1 MYQTINNVEIKS
13 IISVVPK
20 KKVKLDKSKSDQ
32 QLLRVSRVIGV
43 EESCKSEN
51 MTSVEL
57 FEEAAKVIIK
67 KNSLN
72 KKNIKFLICVT
83 QTPDYLMPSCGNII
97 HQKLMLNEDCVVFDI
112 NLGCSGY
119 VYGLYVIMNLIK
131 NSREKSIGLL
141 LVGDTISKTVDK
153 KDKSNSLL
161 FGDAVSATVI
171 ENKKKSKNFFLLGSA
186 LKGFDKLMLKN
197 SGFNKKKVLAKPEF
211 FMDGKEVFSFA
222 INKVPKLIN
231 EIIRKS
237 KIKNIDYYI
246 LHQANK
252 MMLNKILDMSKITE
266 NKRLFSIKNYGN
278 TSSASIP
285 ITISKNL
292 NNKKNKKLSLLAGFG
307 AGFSYAACITDFTK
321 TNILKIL
328 KK

>member
-1 MYQTINNVEIKS
+1 MYRVINNVGIKS
-13 IISVVPK
+13 IISLVPK
-20 KKVKLDKSKSDQ
+20 KKVKLDKSNSNE

-43 EESCKSEN
+43 EESYKSEN
-51 MTSVEL
+51 KTTVEL
-57 FEEAAKVIIK
+57 FEQAAKVIIK

-83 QTPDYLMPSCGNII
+83 QTPDYLMPSCANII
-97 HQKLMLNEDCVVFDI
+97 HQKLMLKEDCVVFDI

-119 VYGLYVIMNLIK
+119 VYGLYVIMSLIYNSYK
-131 NSREKSIGLL
+131 NSKGLL
-141 LVGDTISKTVDK
+141 LVGDTISKTVNK
-153 KDKSNSLL
+153 KDKSNTLL
-161 FGDAVSATVI
+161 FGDAVTATLV
-171 ENKKKSKNFFLLGSA
+171 ENKKNKKNFFLLGSGA
-186 LKGFDKLMLKN
+186 KGFDKLMLKN
-197 SGFNKKKVLAKPEF
+197 SGFDKKKALTKPEF

-231 EIIRKS
+231 EIIRRS
-237 KIKNIDYYI
+237 KIKDVNYYI

-252 MMLNKILDMSKITE
+252 MMLNKILDISKVKE

-292 NNKKNKKLSLLAGFG
+292 NNKKDKKLSLLAGFG

-321 TNILKIL
+321 TKILKII

>member
-1 MYQTINNVEIKS
+1 MYCVINNVGIKS
-13 IISVVPK
+13 IISLVPK
-20 KKVKLDKSKSDQ
+20 TKVKLDKSNSNE

-43 EESCKSEN
+43 EESYKSESK
-51 MTSVEL
+51 TTVEL
-57 FEEAAKVIIK
+57 FEQAAKVIIK

-83 QTPDYLMPSCGNII
+83 QTPDYLMPSCANII
-97 HQKLMLNEDCVVFDI
+97 HQKLMLKEDCVAFDI

-119 VYGLYVIMNLIK
+119 VYGLYVIMSLIYNSYK
-131 NSREKSIGLL
+131 NSKGLL
-141 LVGDTISKTVDK
+141 LVGDTISKTVNK
-153 KDKSNSLL
+153 KDKSNTLL
-161 FGDAVSATVI
+161 FGDAVTATLV
-171 ENKKKSKNFFLLGSA
+171 ENKKNKKNFFLLGSGS
-186 LKGFDKLMLKN
+186 KGFDKLMLKN
-197 SGFNKKKVLAKPEF
+197 SGFDKKKTLIKPEF

-231 EIIRKS
+231 EIIRRS
-237 KIKNIDYYI
+237 KIKDVNYYI

-252 MMLNKILDMSKITE
+252 MMLNKILDMSKVKE

-292 NNKKNKKLSLLAGFG
+292 NNKKDKKLSLLAGFG

-321 TNILKIL
+321 TKILKII